1 MAYIMIVWV
10 LILIATLG
18 LITSL
23 SLIKKYLTKHNIK
36 NKHYLVAKH
45 YLIKYMGLVTIL
57 ITLLWWVSLIL
68 FEINIKEQTI
78 SDESLRIML
87 IAVPVITLIVF
98 GSFFAVQKY
107 MNNYF
112 EIKSNNKSSFTVV
125 SCLTFMT
132 SLVYAMM
139 VNYGLQLI
147 IIFVE

>member
-1 MAYIMIVWV
+1 MAYLFIVWV
-10 LILIATLG
+10 LIILATLG

-45 YLIKYMGLVTIL
+45 YLIKYFGIYTII

-68 FEINIKEQTI
+68 FEINIKEQAIT
-78 SDESLRIML
+78 DESLRMML
-87 IAVPVITLIVF
+87 ISVPVITLIVF
-98 GSFFAVQKY
+98 GSFLTMQKY
-107 MNNYF
+107 IQSHF
-112 EIKSNNKSSFTVV
+112 EIKKTQNSSFTVI
-125 SCLTFMT
+125 SCLSFMT
-132 SLVYAMM
+132 ALVYAMM

>member
-1 MAYIMIVWV
+1 MAYLLIVWV
-10 LILIATLG
+10 LIILATLG

-45 YLIKYMGLVTIL
+45 YLIKYFGIYTII

-68 FEINIKEQTI
+68 FEINIREQVITE
-78 SDESLRIML
+78 ESLRMML
-87 IAVPVITLIVF
+87 ISVPVITLIVF
-98 GSFFAVQKY
+98 VSFLTMQKY
-107 MNNYF
+107 IQSHF
-112 EIKSNNKSSFTVV
+112 EIKTNQKSSFTVI

-132 SLVYAMM
+132 ALVYAMM